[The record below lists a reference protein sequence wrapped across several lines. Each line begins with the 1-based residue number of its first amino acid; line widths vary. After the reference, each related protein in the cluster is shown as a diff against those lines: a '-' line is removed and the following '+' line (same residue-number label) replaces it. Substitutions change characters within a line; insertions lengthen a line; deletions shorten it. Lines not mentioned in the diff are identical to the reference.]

1 MRKMI
6 VASSSAVIGS
16 PYLEYISPVLKEHF
30 KDVEVLCFIPYARP
44 SGINYDVYTQV
55 ASKAFKKIGIKVVG
69 LHEFDNPTEAIA
81 KSQAIFTGGGNTFEL
96 VKQLYQNNVLTHLK
110 KAIDSGVPYLGTS
123 AGSTICGLTMKN
135 TNDMPIVEPPSYKT
149 LGCFDFNLNTHYFK
163 PEDHLLITDGT
174 KQDKVLKKHM
184 LKGRET
190 KIKEFHHFNNTP
202 VLGLREGSWLEVLG
216 DKITL
221 RGEFTARLFRK
232 NQKPIELSSDQEL
245 DI

>member
-1 MRKMI
+1 
-6 VASSSAVIGS
+6 
-16 PYLEYISPVLKEHF
+16 
-30 KDVEVLCFIPYARP
+30 
-44 SGINYDVYTQV
+44 
-55 ASKAFKKIGIKVVG
+55 
-69 LHEFDNPTEAIA
+69 
-81 KSQAIFTGGGNTFEL
+81 
-96 VKQLYQNNVLTHLK
+96 
-110 KAIDSGVPYLGTS
+110 
-123 AGSTICGLTMKN
+123 MKN

-149 LGCFDFNLNTHYFK
+149 LGCFDFNLNTHYFN

-184 LKGRET
+184 LKGRDT

-221 RGEFTARLFRK
+221 RGEFAARLFRK